1 MNNQNL
7 RKKSKIIRKELFE
20 KFLLLGEGHP
30 GSCFSIIEI
39 LVILF
44 YKKFIKVSKNKLLDS
59 LIISKGHATSAAYFI
74 LSDLGVLKKKEWI
87 NWGKKK
93 SILRIFGN
101 HKIPGIEA
109 TTGSLGHGVGIGS
122 GISITNKNDGI
133 KNKVF
138 VIISEGELYE
148 GSTWE
153 SLLFASH
160 NKLENLCV
168 IIDVNQLIIL
178 GKTKDCLN
186 LDSIEKK
193 MKSFNFDVSVC
204 NGHDLR
210 AIEKALTKKK
220 LNKKPKCI
228 ICNTIKGKGSSIMEN
243 KPNWHYWN
251 KLTEEEISKTRKELS

>member
-1 MNNQNL
+1 ME
-7 RKKSKIIRKELFE
+7 II
-20 KFLLLGEGHP
+20 
-30 GSCFSIIEI
+30 
-39 LVILF
+39 
-44 YKKFIKVSKNKLLDS
+44 
-59 LIISKGHATSAAYFI
+59 
-74 LSDLGVLKKKEWI
+74 
-87 NWGKKK
+87 
-93 SILRIFGN
+93 
-101 HKIPGIEA
+101 KIPGIEA

-193 MKSFNFDVSVC
+193 MKI
-204 NGHDLR
+204 H
-210 AIEKALTKKK
+210 TK
-220 LNKKPKCI
+220 I
-228 ICNTIKGKGSSIMEN
+228 RFI
-243 KPNWHYWN
+243 
-251 KLTEEEISKTRKELS
+251 